1 MNYIKEINAFE
12 RWLETNYLAAQSQ
25 LLWYRLMALCN
36 RSGWPEWVIV
46 DNQRLMG
53 MIGCGSKNTFL
64 RARDGLIEAGLVQYV
79 KGKKGSPNKYHI
91 VSFSSESEPY
101 KWKGS
106 FSEPQTEPYTE
117 PQTELK
123 TEPYTEPQ
131 TGPIYKHKHKLNKTK
146 RESDAR
152 ADEPTTDAENVQ
164 GRYGRFKNVILSDLQ
179 SKLLREEYGPG
190 SEWMIKNLDNYLETH
205 PVKKR
210 LYQNHYATM
219 VKWADED
226 AAKKQQGPAGKQGL
240 SVHAQDG
247 DPDTQRRGELL
258 DEIERQQVDAVMN
271 FGEELHE
278 T

>member
-1 MNYIKEINAFE
+1 M
-12 RWLETNYLAAQSQ
+12 
-25 LLWYRLMALCN
+25 
-36 RSGWPEWVIV
+36 
-46 DNQRLMG
+46 
-53 MIGCGSKNTFL
+53 
-64 RARDGLIEAGLVQYV
+64 
-79 KGKKGSPNKYHI
+79 
-91 VSFSSESEPY
+91 
-101 KWKGS
+101 
-106 FSEPQTEPYTE
+106 
-117 PQTELK
+117 
-123 TEPYTEPQ
+123 
-131 TGPIYKHKHKLNKTK
+131 
-146 RESDAR
+146 
-152 ADEPTTDAENVQ
+152 Q
-164 GRYGRFKNVILSDLQ
+164 GRYGRFKNVILSDLK

-240 SVHAQDG
+240 SVYAQDG